1 MTHALDTFVR
11 QRADAADRLD
21 ALADVLEPMGI
32 ADESAAFLRTTA
44 ARARAGRFVV
54 LLIGCFSSG
63 KSTLLNALLGQP
75 VLPVKVNPCTAIL
88 TEVVFAEQAAV
99 TVHYVDGRVEELTVP
114 QFIDAFQLRTASE
127 DQAGAEASD
136 RFGDVDRAVVGW
148 PLPLL
153 RNGVVML
160 DTPGLDDDPVRTA
173 RTLSSLPDAD
183 AVIFTLS
190 ANRFLSDLER
200 RTLHTDLLPLG
211 LRNLFFPVTMVD
223 LLDALTS
230 DPDAALRRMRAES
243 IDVLG
248 PLCEVDGVDRF
259 DHRFFP
265 LDARSGLAARW
276 DREVQARREPEDTDA
291 LQASGV
297 EAFESALEAFL
308 VDERGHAQLR
318 HLHGS
323 VVRIHEQLQ
332 RQAELDR
339 ATADASLEE
348 LEARQQELA
357 PRFDQLAVIAKRVA
371 RTVDGFIERQQQA
384 VFHDLRSFVAAT
396 ERDLPEAVTAFDL
409 GGLASLDLLTPRGRS
424 RVEAQLRDQLRAW
437 LDERLSQWQAE
448 LRPKVEDALRHL
460 RQELAADAEDFD
472 RLGEAIVTDFAGG
485 AIDVPHLTGGSGAVD
500 PVERWFSVAMGAL
513 LLSPGTMAAGWAEG
527 YEGALKGAAGRLG
540 VRVAILTLGALLG
553 PIGWAGLVMYLVSD
567 AVLLVLTGG
576 GQLQRLRAQLAD
588 KLEGQ
593 LVAQVDAGRDELADR
608 VAEGLQPLRD
618 GLVGAAKAEAE
629 ELRALL
635 DKTLAAR
642 QEAQRSAEARQER
655 WADVLQRFAEAHQAL
670 EPS

>member
-11 QRADAADRLD
+11 RRTEAAELLD
-21 ALADVLEPMGI
+21 ELASVLEPLGI
-32 ADESAAFLRTTA
+32 ADDRAAYLRTTA

-88 TEVVFAEQAAV
+88 TEVVYAEEAGVA
-99 TVHYVDGRVEELTVP
+99 VHYVDGRVEELTIEA
-114 QFIDAFQLRTASE
+114 FIEAFQLRTASE
-127 DQAGAEASD
+127 DQAGEERSD

-153 RNGVVML
+153 RNGVVLL

-223 LLDALTS
+223 LLDALTA
-230 DPDAALRRMRAES
+230 DPAAALGRMRQEARS
-243 IDVLG
+243 VLG
-248 PLCEVDGVDRF
+248 PLCQVDDVDRF
-259 DHRFFP
+259 EERFFP
-265 LDARSGLAARW
+265 LDARSGLGARW
-276 DREVQARREPEDTDA
+276 DRALEQRRAPADDDQLTSSGVGAFEDA
-291 LQASGV
+291 L
-297 EAFESALEAFL
+297 EDFL
-308 VDERGHAQLR
+308 VHERGAAQLR
-318 HLHGS
+318 HLGDA
-323 VVRIHEQLQ
+323 VTRIHAGLRHQAELDRLTADASIEELEQ
-332 RQAELDR
+332 RQAELG
-339 ATADASLEE
+339 
-348 LEARQQELA
+348 
-357 PRFDQLAVIAKRVA
+357 PRFEELAVIARRVA
-371 RTVDGFIERQQQA
+371 RTVDAFIERQQHA
-384 VFHDLRSFVAAT
+384 VFHDLRSFVADT
-396 ERDLPEAVTAFDL
+396 ERDLPDAVAAFDL
-409 GGLASLDLLTPRGRS
+409 GGLASLDLLTPRGRH
-424 RVEAQLRDQLRAW
+424 RVEAQLRDQLRSW
-437 LDERLSQWQAE
+437 LDERVSQWQAE

-472 RLGEAIVTDFAGG
+472 RLGAAIMTDFAGG
-485 AIDVPHLTGGSGAVD
+485 AIDVPNVLGGPGGVD

-513 LLSPGTMAAGWAEG
+513 LLSPGTMAAGWSEG

-576 GQLQRLRAQLAD
+576 GQLQRLRSQLAQ

-593 LVAQVDAGRDELADR
+593 LVEQVDAGREELAAR
-608 VAEGLQPLRD
+608 VAEGLGPLRD
-618 GLVGAAKAEAE
+618 GLVGAAEAEAA
-629 ELRALL
+629 ELQALL
-635 DKTLAAR
+635 DHTLSAR
-642 QEAQRSAEARQER
+642 KEAQRDASARQAR
-655 WADVLQRFAEAHQAL
+655 WTEVLARFADAERR
-670 EPS
+670 PT